1 MQRTS
6 LLHTVAAA
14 AVLTVLLLLARQ
26 KANAQTETT
35 LYSFCSI
42 TSSYY
47 CLDGAE
53 PASNLTPD
61 GYGGFYGTTYGGQN
75 GGGTVFQ
82 LLPEPAAGC
91 PSGSNTGNGW
101 CELVLYNFCQV
112 SSASICLDGSLP
124 LSSLLLIRTGT
135 LANPITTLYGT
146 TMFGGANDTGTVFEL
161 SPEPLPDGCPS
172 GSNPGNYGWCE
183 TVSYSFCT
191 LANCTDGAFSVGSLV
206 RDSTGNLYGVVT
218 NALLLNPT
226 PTATN
231 GVFELSPNGNGGWT
245 EALIYL
251 DPNIPLGGLAI
262 DASGDLYGV
271 DEVQTTVASGS
282 VFKLTNS
289 AGFWEATIIHTFAV
303 GSLVG
308 DIPDG
313 ASPNGQVV
321 IDTAGNVYGTT
332 QQGGSKNLGTVW
344 KLTPV
349 TTGIAA
355 GYYKEKILHSFTSA
369 KTGNFPQAGVTLDSS
384 GNIYGATSYGGKDPT
399 ACGGQGCG
407 TVFELAHQLTST
419 GAVTYKYKLLTSFNG
434 TDGGIPLGSPIPD
447 SSGNLYGTTG
457 AGGASNMGT
466 VFEVMP

>member
-1 MQRTS
+1 
-6 LLHTVAAA
+6 
-14 AVLTVLLLLARQ
+14 
-26 KANAQTETT
+26 
-35 LYSFCSI
+35 
-42 TSSYY
+42 
-47 CLDGAE
+47 
-53 PASNLTPD
+53 
-61 GYGGFYGTTYGGQN
+61 
-75 GGGTVFQ
+75 
-82 LLPEPAAGC
+82 
-91 PSGSNTGNGW
+91 
-101 CELVLYNFCQV
+101 
-112 SSASICLDGSLP
+112 
-124 LSSLLLIRTGT
+124 
-135 LANPITTLYGT
+135 
-146 TMFGGANDTGTVFEL
+146 
-161 SPEPLPDGCPS
+161 
-172 GSNPGNYGWCE
+172 
-183 TVSYSFCT
+183 
-191 LANCTDGAFSVGSLV
+191 
-206 RDSTGNLYGVVT
+206 
-218 NALLLNPT
+218 
-226 PTATN
+226 
-231 GVFELSPNGNGGWT
+231 
-245 EALIYL
+245 LIYL

-289 AGFWEATIIHTFAV
+289 PGFWEATIIHTFAV

-419 GAVTYKYKLLTSFNG
+419 GAVTYKYKLQTSFNG

-457 AGGASNMGT
+457 AGGAYNMGT